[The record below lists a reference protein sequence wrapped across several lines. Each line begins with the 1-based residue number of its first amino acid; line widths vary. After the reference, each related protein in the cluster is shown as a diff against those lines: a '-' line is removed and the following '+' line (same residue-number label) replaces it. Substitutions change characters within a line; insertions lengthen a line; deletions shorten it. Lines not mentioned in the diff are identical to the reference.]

1 MAKLLG
7 QPQLESGHYQCQ
19 LEAVPAAAPLTPE
32 PPRKPTAHGTQV
44 ALVVGVPSEALHTD
58 RNLRVKVQFPWQR
71 GQKPNRG
78 GLSCEAE
85 SNAPGN
91 APGNDQA
98 HTWVRVAQAQ
108 AGANWGHHFTP
119 RVGSEV
125 LIGYVEGDID
135 RPVIQGQLYNAQ
147 YRPPWAAGEGS
158 GANHPGTLSGLISQ
172 GLGKEQTSNH
182 WLLDDTPSQLRT
194 RVASSHAG
202 AELSLGELITQ
213 NPLTSTRGAW
223 RGIGAELNTQGWGSL
238 RAPQGLILSTTA
250 RSASYGSAQGTQMDS
265 QEALAQL
272 KAARDLGQR
281 LSSASTP
288 AGQSKLKS
296 HEADQALHTLTQDLD
311 TKERGKHPSHVNGQ
325 EAKQPKSGRAL
336 EDPVPRPA
344 RPYLILDTPSTLAHA
359 TPGDVMRLSGLS
371 TSRITQ
377 GDQHDTAAHTALHLA
392 GEQVSLYTHEG
403 QLQVKAAAGPVSLQ
417 AHADKLEIL
426 ADQTVQILSVNDS
439 IRIEAQS
446 KIEIVAGDSK
456 ITLQG
461 GNIELSTSG
470 SFEVKSST
478 HNFLGG
484 GSGSAKL
491 PSLPK
496 HGADLVQFEPLA
508 AVVPAVASA
517 AAAKVLKR
525 PKLERERF
533 DEAFKLLD
541 PDGQPL
547 PRVAFKAQSVKDA
560 KKARTKTDGG
570 AVRVVTAAAEPVTFE
585 LRWYE
590 LS

>member
-1 MAKLLG
+1 LSPPATQSSGAARRGPYPALLAQRDRLDQGPNG
-7 QPQLESGHYQCQ
+7 QTRGRL
-19 LEAVPAAAPLTPE
+19 AAL
-32 PPRKPTAHGTQV
+32 G
-44 ALVVGVPSEALHTD
+44 
-58 RNLRVKVQFPWQR
+58 
-71 GQKPNRG
+71 
-78 GLSCEAE
+78 
-85 SNAPGN
+85 
-91 APGNDQA
+91 
-98 HTWVRVAQAQ
+98 
-108 AGANWGHHFTP
+108 FTP
-119 RVGSEV
+119 RIGSEV
-125 LIGYVEGDID
+125 LIGYLEGDID

-147 YRPPWAAGEGS
+147 HQPPWAAGEGS

-213 NPLTSTRGAW
+213 NPLASNRGAW

-250 RSASYGSAQGTQMDS
+250 RSTSYGSAQGTQMDS

-296 HEADQALHTLTQDLD
+296 HDADQALHTLTQDLD
-311 TKERGKHPSHVNGQ
+311 PKERGKHPSHVNGQ
-325 EAKQPKSGRAL
+325 EAKQPKSGRQL
-336 EDPVPRPA
+336 SDPVPRPA
-344 RPYLILDTPSTLAHA
+344 RPYLLLDTPGTLAHA

-377 GDQHDTAAHTALHLA
+377 GDQHDAAAHTALHLA

-403 QLQVKAAAGPVSLQ
+403 QLQIKAAAGPVSLQ

-439 IRIEAQS
+439 IRIEASS

-484 GSGSAKL
+484 GSGNSTLPALPQGKL
-491 PSLPK
+491 SEPP
-496 HGADLVQFEPLA
+496 ADVELHFHYDDLSPVVNAPYKITFEDGTTRQGTLNA
-508 AVVPAVASA
+508 AGYAIEKAVP
-517 AAAKVLKR
+517 
-525 PKLERERF
+525 
-533 DEAFKLLD
+533 
-541 PDGQPL
+541 
-547 PRVAFKAQSVKDA
+547 
-560 KKARTKTDGG
+560 KARYTVEYGEDGRVWQPPPRESDNAEFKKVQAQGQAAIEAMLQREKT
-570 AVRVVTAAAEPVTFE
+570 A
-585 LRWYE
+585 
-590 LS
+590 